1 MKIEKIS
8 LEKLN
13 PAKYN
18 PRVELQKEDERY
30 QRIKAS
36 IQEFGLVDPIIVNSK
51 TMTIVGGHQRY
62 NILTI
67 FSYSKIREYNILKDL
82 GMKDADCV
90 LLELTEK
97 QEKRLNLSLNK
108 NSGLWD
114 ETKLEEL
121 FEELNLSD
129 EELFAT
135 GFTEEEITDLLKNNE
150 EIQDDNFDVKEALKE
165 VEKKTI
171 TKMGDIWK
179 LGNNRLMCGDSTN
192 RDDVKRLLNGEK
204 IKCLFTS
211 PPYNMGA
218 NLYENYT
225 DNLESKKYI
234 DFNINVVMTWIEHL
248 KGYLF
253 WNISYNKNT
262 RWEFIEIL
270 YRMIKE
276 SGLRYM
282 ELIVWDKGH
291 GMPIVSKDMLTRQYE
306 DILML
311 GDDASISNDMELYY
325 LGTTEQRGYFN
336 KKKGKGI
343 TNYWRIGTGNTQ
355 LDNHKACFPVE
366 LPARAIELTTDKN
379 DVVVDCFGGSGTTL
393 IAAEQMQRR
402 CYMMELDPQ
411 YCDVII
417 KRWEKLT
424 GKKAELID

>member
-51 TMTIVGGHQRY
+51 TMTIVGGHQR
-62 NILTI
+62 
-67 FSYSKIREYNILKDL
+67 YNILKDL

-179 LGNNRLMCGDSTN
+179 LGNNRLMCGDSAN

>member
-62 NILTI
+62 NIL
-67 FSYSKIREYNILKDL
+67 KDL
-82 GMKDADCV
+82 RMKDADCV

-343 TNYWRIGTGNTQ
+343 TNYWRVGTGNTQ

>member
-62 NILTI
+62 NIL
-67 FSYSKIREYNILKDL
+67 KDL
-82 GMKDADCV
+82 RMKDADCV

>member
-1 MKIEKIS
+1 MKVEKIS

-36 IQEFGLVDPIIVNSK
+36 IEEFGLVDPIIVNSK

-62 NILTI
+62 NV
-67 FSYSKIREYNILKDL
+67 LKDL
-82 GMKDADCV
+82 GFKDADCV

-97 QEKRLNLSLNK
+97 EEKRLNLALNK

-135 GFTEEEITDLLKNNE
+135 GFTEEEIEDLLKNND

-165 VEKKTI
+165 VEEKPI
-171 TKMGDIWK
+171 TKLGDIWK
-179 LGNNRLMCGDSTN
+179 LGNNRLMCGDSTSKE
-192 RDDVKRLLNGEK
+192 DVAKLMNNEVA
-204 IKCLFTS
+204 KCLFTS

-218 NLYENYT
+218 DLYENYT

-234 DFNINVVMTWIEHL
+234 DFNINIVMTWLEHL

-270 YRMIKE
+270 YRMVKE
-276 SGLRYM
+276 TGLRYM

-325 LGTTEQRGYFN
+325 LGTTEKRGYFN

-355 LDNHKACFPVE
+355 LENHKACFPVE
-366 LPARAIELTTDKN
+366 LPARAIELTTNKN

-393 IAAEQMQRR
+393 IAAEQLQRK

>member
-51 TMTIVGGHQRY
+51 TMTIVGGHQR
-62 NILTI
+62 
-67 FSYSKIREYNILKDL
+67 YNILKDL

-355 LDNHKACFPVE
+355 LDNRKACFPVE

>member
-1 MKIEKIS
+1 MRIEKVS

-36 IQEFGLVDPIIVNSK
+36 IQEFGLVDPLIVNSK

-62 NILTI
+62 NV
-67 FSYSKIREYNILKDL
+67 LKDL
-82 GMKDADCV
+82 EIKEADCV

-97 QEKRLNLSLNK
+97 KEKRLNLALNK

-135 GFTEEEITDLLKNNE
+135 GFTEEEIENLLKNDD
-150 EIQDDNFDVKEALKE
+150 EIQDDNFDIKEALKE
-165 VEKKTI
+165 VEEKPI
-171 TKMGDIWK
+171 TKIGDVWK
-179 LGNNRLMCGDSTN
+179 LGNNRLMCGNSTN
-192 RDDVKRLLNGEK
+192 KEDVKRLLNGET

-234 DFNINVVMTWIEHL
+234 DFNINVVMTWIKHL

-282 ELIVWDKGH
+282 ELIIWDKGH

-366 LPARAIELTTDKN
+366 LPARAIELTTNKN
-379 DVVVDCFGGSGTTL
+379 DIVADCFGGSGTTL
-393 IAAEQMQRR
+393 IAAEQMQRK

-424 GKKAELID
+424 GRKAELID

>member
-62 NILTI
+62 NIL
-67 FSYSKIREYNILKDL
+67 KDL
-82 GMKDADCV
+82 GMKDDDCV

-165 VEKKTI
+165 VEKKPI